1 MANVFKN
8 TATATNDDSYVTAVP
23 GARIRVTAVFAV
35 AGGTAQTITFKSK
48 PSGSSTAISPAL
60 AFGANGGMVLPYNP
74 DGWFD
79 TAKGEGLTV
88 TTASGGSTTGVMV
101 SYKLIYSANA

>member
-8 TATATNDDSYVTAVP
+8 TAASTSDDSYVAAVP
-23 GARIRVTAVFAV
+23 GARIRVTAISAV
-35 AGGTAQTITFKSK
+35 TGGTATQVTFKSK
-48 PSGSSTAISPAL
+48 PSGSSTAISPNYT
-60 AFGANGGMVLPYNP
+60 FGANGGMVLPYNP

-88 TTASGGSTTGVMV
+88 TTGTGSTTGINV
-101 SYKLIYSANA
+101 SYKLIYAAN